1 MLKYKPAVRRGFFYG
16 IRLGSIFNHV
26 VDIQRRPAIFNNMVE
41 LSASH
46 LDTVFHALGDATRR
60 TMLRDLSRGER
71 TVSQLAQPFDIS
83 LAAASKHIKALEN
96 AGLIRREVRGR
107 THVCRL
113 SPERLAE
120 AHEWLDFYRQFW
132 GSRLDILEQMLR
144 EDDQGKIPADGGND
158 NG

>member
-1 MLKYKPAVRRGFFYG
+1 M
-16 IRLGSIFNHV
+16 
-26 VDIQRRPAIFNNMVE
+26 VDIPRRRVIFNNMVE
-41 LSASH
+41 LSVSH

-71 TVSQLAQPFDIS
+71 TVSQLAQPFNIS

-96 AGLIRREVRGR
+96 AGLIHREVRGR

-113 SPERLAE
+113 APEPLAE
-120 AHEWLDFYRQFW
+120 AHEWLDFYRRFW
-132 GSRLDILEQMLR
+132 GNRLDILEQMLR
-144 EDDQGKIPADGGND
+144 EEDQGKIPADGGND

>member
-1 MLKYKPAVRRGFFYG
+1 MVDFF
-16 IRLGSIFNHV
+16 V
-26 VDIQRRPAIFNNMVE
+26 WRPIFNNMVE
-41 LSASH
+41 LSVPH

-71 TVSQLAQPFDIS
+71 TVSQLAEPFDIS

-113 SPERLAE
+113 APERLAE

-132 GSRLDILEQMLR
+132 NSRLDILEQMLR
-144 EDDQGKIPADGGND
+144 EDDQGKSPADGGND